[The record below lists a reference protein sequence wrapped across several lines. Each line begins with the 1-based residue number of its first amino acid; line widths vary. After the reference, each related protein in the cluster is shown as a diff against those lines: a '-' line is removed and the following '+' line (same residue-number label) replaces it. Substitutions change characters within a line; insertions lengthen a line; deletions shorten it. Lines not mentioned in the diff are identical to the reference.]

1 MAPDDDAET
10 VIYRLP
16 SAEVDAGLIDI
27 VDGNDVTQKEHGLV
41 IEVHDH
47 ADLLRR
53 LHALWFISTVR
64 PGERAVAGQVD
75 DRRLSRFSVT
85 AQDKR

>member
-10 VIYRLP
+10 VIDHLL

-53 LHALWFISTVR
+53 LHVLWFISTVR
-64 PGERAVAGQVD
+64 PGERSIA
-75 DRRLSRFSVT
+75 
-85 AQDKR
+85 

>member
-41 IEVHDH
+41 RNPLPV
-47 ADLLRR
+47 AYY
-53 LHALWFISTVR
+53 ALEKTSGAKK
-64 PGERAVAGQVD
+64 PC
-75 DRRLSRFSVT
+75 
-85 AQDKR
+85 

>member
-10 VIYRLP
+10 VIDHLP

-27 VDGNDVTQKEHGLV
+27 VDGNDVAQKEHGLV

-47 ADLLRR
+47 AYLLRR
-53 LHALWFISTVR
+53 LHVLWFIGTVR
-64 PGERAVAGQVD
+64 PGERSIA
-75 DRRLSRFSVT
+75 
-85 AQDKR
+85 